1 MLSSAEKKINMKTID
16 PKILGILMDRYGE
29 DAQMRQAMGECG
41 EFIAAAQ
48 NYHRAQKYGHRTETL
63 KDMMEEAVD
72 VYFMM
77 LQARHINPELF
88 DKLAEIKYE
97 KILRKALKNN

>member
-1 MLSSAEKKINMKTID
+1 MLNLD

-48 NYHRAQKYGHRTETL
+48 NYHRAKKYGHRTETL
-63 KDMMEEAVD
+63 EDMMEEAVD

-88 DKLAEIKYE
+88 DKLAEKKYKKIKQ
-97 KILRKALKNN
+97 KALRK